1 MNFQV
6 GLEEAMTMI
15 AGFPNIF
22 KDMDSL
28 STKTIIHSLARYA
41 VAHDKVLEAADV
53 SFRVDGRGNVL
64 MVEPERQAAHHQK
77 TSSHQEKCIIVP
89 RQEAYERIMYA
100 TRKKMEQMRSLYEG
114 VQKRSK
120 GWTKISLFVVLIA
133 ILSILLSAIAA
144 VVFNILQ
151 EQSFWFLLLL
161 FINISNLLLMGYL
174 LWQARRYSEQA
185 NSYLN
190 SLLQIENFYETVNTA
205 SELPLDDT
213 ARELFQEVII
223 AQSLG
228 VQSDDIEIRDEG
240 SVLFF

>member
-1 MNFQV
+1 
-6 GLEEAMTMI
+6 
-15 AGFPNIF
+15 
-22 KDMDSL
+22 
-28 STKTIIHSLARYA
+28 
-41 VAHDKVLEAADV
+41 
-53 SFRVDGRGNVL
+53 
-64 MVEPERQAAHHQK
+64 
-77 TSSHQEKCIIVP
+77 
-89 RQEAYERIMYA
+89 
-100 TRKKMEQMRSLYEG
+100 

-151 EQSFWFLLLL
+151 EQTFWFLLLL
-161 FINISNLLLMGYL
+161 FINISNLLLIGYL

-190 SLLQIENFYETVNTA
+190 SLLQIENFYETINTV

-213 ARELFQEVII
+213 AREQFQEVII

>member
-1 MNFQV
+1 
-6 GLEEAMTMI
+6 MTMI
-15 AGFPNIF
+15 ASFPSIF
-22 KDMDSL
+22 KDIDSL
-28 STKTIIHSLARYA
+28 PTKTIIHSLARYA
-41 VAHDKVLEAADV
+41 VAHDKVLETADV

-64 MVEPERQAAHHQK
+64 MVEPKRRATRHQK
-77 TSSHQEKCIIVP
+77 ASSHQEKCIIVP

-114 VQKRSK
+114 VQKRSR

-133 ILSILLSAIAA
+133 MLCILLSAIAA

-161 FINISNLLLMGYL
+161 FINLSNLIIMGYL
-174 LWQARRYSEQA
+174 LWQARRYSGQA

-205 SELPLDDT
+205 SELLLDDT

-228 VQSDDIEIRDEG
+228 VQGEDVEIRDEG

>member
-1 MNFQV
+1 MNYQV
-6 GLEEAMTMI
+6 GLEEEMTMI

-22 KDMDSL
+22 KGMDSL
-28 STKTIIHSLARYA
+28 PTKTIIHSLARYA

-64 MVEPERQAAHHQK
+64 MVEPERQAVHHQK
-77 TSSHQEKCIIVP
+77 ASSQQGQCIIVP

-100 TRKKMEQMRSLYEG
+100 THKKMEQMRSLYEG
-114 VQKRSK
+114 VQKRSRS
-120 GWTKISLFVVLIA
+120 WAKISLFVVLIA
-133 ILSILLSAIAA
+133 ILCILLSAIAA

-161 FINISNLLLMGYL
+161 FINTSNLIIMGYL
-174 LWQARRYSEQA
+174 LWQARRYSGQA

-213 ARELFQEVII
+213 ARKLFQEVII

-228 VQSDDIEIRDEG
+228 VQSEDIEIRDEG

>member
-1 MNFQV
+1 V
-6 GLEEAMTMI
+6 GLEEEMTMI
-15 AGFPNIF
+15 ASFPSIF
-22 KDMDSL
+22 KDRDL
-28 STKTIIHSLARYA
+28 LPTKTIIHSLARYA
-41 VAHDKVLEAADV
+41 VAHDKVLETADV

-64 MVEPERQAAHHQK
+64 MVEPKRQAAHHQRA
-77 TSSHQEKCIIVP
+77 SSHQEKCIIVP

-100 TRKKMEQMRSLYEG
+100 TRKKMEQMRFLYEG
-114 VQKRSK
+114 VQKRSR
-120 GWTKISLFVVLIA
+120 GWAKISMFMVLIA
-133 ILSILLSAIAA
+133 LLCILLSAIAA

-161 FINISNLLLMGYL
+161 FINLSNLIIMGYL
-174 LWQARRYSEQA
+174 LWQARRYSGQA

-190 SLLQIENFYETVNTA
+190 SLLQIENFYETVNTV

-228 VQSDDIEIRDEG
+228 VQGEDVEIRDEG